1 MIKYLFFLFSF
12 YAVFGQNPKVSLQLM
27 RIEKK
32 ENEHKT
38 HNVYTIT
45 ATIKNNTENPI
56 TFFFD
61 TNHIVGLPSS
71 SLSNAV
77 AYQVYDSD
85 KAIPELRL
93 TPSDKSYSSFD
104 FLNLMDTSKKYQDS
118 ISKEYKKNGGKKEDI
133 SWILKNHSLKKQL
146 FQLDIRESKTLTY
159 TLYWD
164 KIRNLLDTEH
174 NEIYLEENKN
184 YFLDLH
190 LVLIKKYYVN
200 YLEKEEYTTIEQNP
214 NFIEGYFYSNKLPI
228 EL

>member
-1 MIKYLFFLFSF
+1 
-12 YAVFGQNPKVSLQLM
+12 
-27 RIEKK
+27 
-32 ENEHKT
+32 
-38 HNVYTIT
+38 
-45 ATIKNNTENPI
+45 
-56 TFFFD
+56 
-61 TNHIVGLPSS
+61 
-71 SLSNAV
+71 
-77 AYQVYDSD
+77 
-85 KAIPELRL
+85 
-93 TPSDKSYSSFD
+93 
-104 FLNLMDTSKKYQDS
+104 MDTSKKYQDS

-146 FQLDIRESKTLTY
+146 FQLDTRESKTLTY

-164 KIRNLLDTEH
+164 KIRNLLDTEQ